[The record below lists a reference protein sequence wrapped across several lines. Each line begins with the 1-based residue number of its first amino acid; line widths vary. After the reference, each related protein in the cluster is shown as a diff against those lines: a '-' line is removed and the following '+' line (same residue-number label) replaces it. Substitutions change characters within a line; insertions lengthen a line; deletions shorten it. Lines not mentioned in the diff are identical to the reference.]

1 MRILLVDESP
11 SRCSLLRDGLEMA
24 GHEVVAT
31 LGSALALASCIDV
44 LAPDVVVVDTESPTR
59 DTLEH
64 LVLASADTPR
74 PIVMFSA
81 NDDTEFIRAAM
92 RAGVTAYV
100 ASDIAP
106 QRVRAIIDVALAQF
120 DEFQRLRAALAR
132 AQQGLS
138 ERKTIERANGLLMRS
153 RGLSEEDAYS
163 LMRKGAMSRKEKI
176 IVVAQR
182 ILEQG

>member
-11 SRCSLLRDGLEMA
+11 SRGALLRDGLEMA

-106 QRVRAIIDVALAQF
+106 QCARSSMSRSPSSMNSNAYALRWHA
-120 DEFQRLRAALAR
+120 
-132 AQQGLS
+132 
-138 ERKTIERANGLLMRS
+138 RS
-153 RGLSEEDAYS
+153 RDYLNAKQ
-163 LMRKGAMSRKEKI
+163 LNARTAC
-176 IVVAQR
+176 
-182 ILEQG
+182 